1 MLPPLTGLAAA
12 AAMLAFASASIA
24 ASAFAQQPTSL
35 IPDAS
40 TPRSPSGHPDLQG
53 AVWATNFFPVFET
66 SPLSA
71 KLTVSEEEA
80 KKIVSTMQAG
90 VQNIPDFKIDPEAED
105 IIMHSDGLPIV
116 RGERRTRLIV
126 LPADGK
132 LPLTPEAKKLIA
144 ADKDSDIG
152 DNGGKDNHE
161 QRPSSERCIVLS
173 GAPPSHA
180 IISYNRMQFIE
191 TPGHVVIHSE
201 NGDEARIIPFT
212 ATHKPPGPASWFGD
226 AIARW
231 DGDTLVVETIRQR
244 SAPVRGLFSKF
255 VVARTATVIERFT
268 RVSKDELVYQFT
280 VIDPA
285 SYSAPWLA
293 EYSFFDAPTGM
304 FPSACHEHNYSLPN
318 ILLGQRVADA
328 RVKKK

>member
-1 MLPPLTGLAAA
+1 
-12 AAMLAFASASIA
+12 MLAFAFASL
-24 ASAFAQQPTSL
+24 ASAQAPTAAPAAPAAYIPTSL
-35 IPDAS
+35 APDAS
-40 TPRSPSGHPDLQG
+40 VPRGPGGRPDLQG
-53 AVWATNFFPVFET
+53 AVWATNFFPVFEA

-71 KLTVSEEEA
+71 KLVVSEEEA
-80 KKIVSTMQAG
+80 KKMVATMQAG
-90 VQNIPDFKIDPEAED
+90 VSNIPDFKIDPEAED

-116 RGERRTRLIV
+116 RGQRRTRLIV
-126 LPADGK
+126 QPADGK

-144 ADKDSDIG
+144 GDKDSDIG

-201 NGDEARIIPFT
+201 NGDEARIVPFT
-212 ATHKPPGPASWFGD
+212 TAHKPPGPASWFGD
-226 AIARW
+226 SIARW
-231 DGDTLVVETIRQR
+231 EGDTLVVETIRQR

-255 VVARTATVIERFT
+255 VVREGATVVERFT

-280 VIDPA
+280 VLDPA

-293 EYSFFDAPTGM
+293 EYSFFNTTTGM

-318 ILLGQRVADA
+318 ILLGQRVADK